1 MLPNDMPRP
10 RRMTSPVGRLLLCVG
25 LVWGLSGCGVKL
37 FYNNVDRLAHWTM
50 DDYMELDPA
59 QQAFFDAQLDVL
71 LYWHRTTQLPVY
83 AKTLLEFDNSVAD
96 GASVEEMFVL
106 RGDVEDWWK
115 AIQEAGMPA
124 AAELMYSAT
133 DAQLDQFSEQTE
145 KDTQKYVKPYIKLTL
160 DERRER
166 WAKEYREG
174 MEYFLGR
181 LTSDQKKLI
190 NGFSVRFT
198 PDEHGWVEYRRRYGA
213 ELIALVRRRGSFV
226 EFNLTFRDMSFHRE
240 RWHGEEYQKAL
251 DANDSLYAD
260 VTVALLNSLNAEQHD
275 HLSKK
280 LHELAKDLLE
290 LSTDLP
296 PNVPTAGCLVT
307 CT

>member
-1 MLPNDMPRP
+1 
-10 RRMTSPVGRLLLCVG
+10 
-25 LVWGLSGCGVKL
+25 
-37 FYNNVDRLAHWTM
+37 
-50 DDYMELDPA
+50 
-59 QQAFFDAQLDVL
+59 
-71 LYWHRTTQLPVY
+71 
-83 AKTLLEFDNSVAD
+83 
-96 GASVEEMFVL
+96 
-106 RGDVEDWWK
+106 
-115 AIQEAGMPA
+115 
-124 AAELMYSAT
+124 
-133 DAQLDQFSEQTE
+133 
-145 KDTQKYVKPYIKLTL
+145 
-160 DERRER
+160 
-166 WAKEYREG
+166 

-213 ELIALVRRRGSFV
+213 ELIALVRLRGSFV
-226 EFNLTFRDMSFHRE
+226 EFNLTFRDMSLHRE

-260 VTVALLNSLNAEQHD
+260 VSVALLNSLNAEQHD